1 MSDDRIREPERNRV
15 AVENGDELRYLTEW
29 YGLSEKQAR
38 ELIALVGND
47 CQKLDE
53 AAEKL
58 RA

>member
-1 MSDDRIREPERNRV
+1 MADDKSKVRESD
-15 AVENGDELRYLTEW
+15 AGDYDYEVRYLTEW
-29 YGLSEKQAR
+29 YGISDAQAR

-47 CQKLDE
+47 RQKLDD

>member
-1 MSDDRIREPERNRV
+1 MNHAPERSQV
-15 AVENGDELRYLTEW
+15 ADENGEEVRYLTEW

-53 AAEKL
+53 AAERL
-58 RA
+58 SA